1 MKLLVLG
8 CEDANKREP
17 FLDLVASHFGV
28 GLQKQLES
36 RIGSYCRRTAVRASE
51 GMVSWAG
58 SAFAPR
64 KPWPLALFGA
74 CGLCEDSFTAREGG
88 RPPSARTDAR
98 QLG

>member
-1 MKLLVLG
+1 MT
-8 CEDANKREP
+8 
-17 FLDLVASHFGV
+17 SHVGV

-36 RIGSYCRRTAVRASE
+36 RIGSYRRRTAVRASE

-58 SAFAPR
+58 SVFAPR

-74 CGLCEDSFTAREGG
+74 DMPVAFARTPDTAREVG
-88 RPPSARTDAR
+88 RPLSAHTDAR